1 MFGSIWFCTKSD
13 FWKNYQRSAEFFG
26 RPYGFGNGCCCFNFG
41 QITALHWQECWCS
54 LTVSYYYH
62 FPFLFSFLADQNS
75 SIGDLVTDSLRVL
88 LLLTYKE
95 WPWRLV
101 TFEWWENMTWSTFWQ
116 FRFFLQF
123 FIFFT
128 LLKKIWE
135 FLNILRILVY
145 NFCQFDHFFSG
156 VQVPLP
162 LSRWQRVL
170 VYICET
176 PWAVLHFYHR
186 LVYLTN
192 QWREWR

>member
-13 FWKNYQRSAEFFG
+13 FWKNYQRSAECFG

-41 QITALHWQECWCS
+41 QITAIHWQECWCS

-116 FRFFLQF
+116 FRYFLQF

-128 LLKKIWE
+128 LLKKW
-135 FLNILRILVY
+135 NILRICEHFE
-145 NFCQFDHFFSG
+145 NFGLQFLSIWPFFLWCSGPPPPIALAKGSG
-156 VQVPLP
+156 VYLWDPMSCAPFLP
-162 LSRWQRVL
+162 PPR
-170 VYICET
+170 I
-176 PWAVLHFYHR
+176 FD
-186 LVYLTN
+186 
-192 QWREWR
+192 

>member
-1 MFGSIWFCTKSD
+1 MGEWVSGSFIVSDWILLSQLRALRACLIWVISKMLNWANFTMFPKWFFCAKRSNNKLEFRMFGSIWFCTKSD

-41 QITALHWQECWCS
+41 QITAIHWQECWCS

-116 FRFFLQF
+116 FR
-123 FIFFT
+123 IF
-128 LLKKIWE
+128 
-135 FLNILRILVY
+135 Y
-145 NFCQFDHFFSG
+145 NFLYF
-156 VQVPLP
+156 
-162 LSRWQRVL
+162 
-170 VYICET
+170 
-176 PWAVLHFYHR
+176 LHF
-186 LVYLTN
+186 
-192 QWREWR
+192 